1 MSSVRVPGTVLTA
14 YLLFVLWIGPWWM
27 ARRER
32 AFSLKPLLLVYNLAL
47 AAYNGYVFARLLLN
61 PGHLVERVLDT
72 RYPPVED
79 RSEWTLAVIDDI
91 YIYTLSKYVDLLDTV
106 FFVLRKKQSQVTALH
121 LYHHFMVAANGWVI
135 FRLCALCNVCSLFV
149 LLNSGIHL
157 LMYSYYALSALGP
170 AVRPYLWWKRYIT
183 QAQIG
188 QFVLLFIHSVYFTT
202 TQVGYSPYYTYH
214 YIATTVIYCILFGRF
229 YLKAYRQQQQQQVKK
244 AVVVLDKKEN

>member
-1 MSSVRVPGTVLTA
+1 MSSSFSPVAYLPLPKKLPSLDYLLDGFWREHGDPRSADYPFMSSVRVPGTVLTA

-91 YIYTLSKYVDLLDTV
+91 YIYIISKYVDLLDTV

-157 LMYSYYALSALGP
+157 LMY
-170 AVRPYLWWKRYIT
+170 R
-183 QAQIG
+183 
-188 QFVLLFIHSVYFTT
+188 
-202 TQVGYSPYYTYH
+202 
-214 YIATTVIYCILFGRF
+214 
-229 YLKAYRQQQQQQVKK
+229 
-244 AVVVLDKKEN
+244 